1 GPGGG
6 GCVSTPQPVC
16 TFHSNNAFAEFGSV
30 SSDGCIFTDG
40 FIQAFASLTH
50 PGKTNSQTVFLFV
63 SRFDF
68 CNNVQLEAASNSDPN
83 TGEVN
88 FTGTAQ
94 FDTKL
99 TTAQVTGTATL
110 FDFISNTSQ
119 NATINLT
126 WKGFGPTTRSIDSS
140 HFHAPGIIVNSHF
153 NGTTRAAEA
162 LGTFL
167 DGSTNVAADPS
178 LNAEL
183 SDARSGSVVITSI

>member
-1 GPGGG
+1 MSPRTIRSLGKRRLVAAGLSVATASAVIALLVIGALTLFHAKTVLGSGTGPGGG

-40 FIQAFASLTH
+40 FIQTFARLTH
-50 PGKTNSQTVFLFV
+50 RGKTNSQTVFLFV

-126 WKGFGPTTRSIDSS
+126 WKGFGPTTR
-140 HFHAPGIIVNSHF
+140 
-153 NGTTRAAEA
+153 
-162 LGTFL
+162 
-167 DGSTNVAADPS
+167 
-178 LNAEL
+178 
-183 SDARSGSVVITSI
+183 